1 MQGLAALLMRNM
13 IDICRDHLS
22 ACLCFV
28 CYLSVFC
35 LLLVCVLFVTCLC
48 FVCYLSVFC
57 LLLVCVLLV
66 TFVSLVCYLLRFVI

>member
-1 MQGLAALLMRNM
+1 MRNM

-35 LLLVCVLFVTCLC
+35 LLLVCVC
-48 FVCYLSVFC
+48 FI
-57 LLLVCVLLV
+57 LVCVLFV
-66 TFVSLVCYLLRFVI
+66 TFVSLVCFLLRFVCYLKEKRLTTSSDIAKAINLRL